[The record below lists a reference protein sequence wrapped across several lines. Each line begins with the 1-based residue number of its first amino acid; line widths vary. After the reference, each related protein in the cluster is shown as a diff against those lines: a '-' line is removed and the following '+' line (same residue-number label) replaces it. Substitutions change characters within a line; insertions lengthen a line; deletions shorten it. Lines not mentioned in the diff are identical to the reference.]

1 MTVHRARPRA
11 KLRRLGAIFQID
23 TDRDPGHPG
32 CLLSWCRSAEHR
44 VRSVKTTQLLPIL
57 NRHQIAERRPVLLRS
72 PQGNAIDHAPFLIIT
87 ADALPPPDA
96 MAEYDTV
103 RIEEA
108 QRFPNIAA
116 SSEEAANHG
125 TLVEVSALDGNHERE
140 AFPNILECVSI
151 SERVQKLDSMSEITE
166 LPAPFS
172 TLQKD
177 VASRSRGLGSSGFSS
192 PIPLVK

>member
-1 MTVHRARPRA
+1 
-11 KLRRLGAIFQID
+11 
-23 TDRDPGHPG
+23 
-32 CLLSWCRSAEHR
+32 
-44 VRSVKTTQLLPIL
+44 VKTTQVLPIF

-72 PQGNAIDHAPFLIIT
+72 PQGNAIDHAPFLIIP
-87 ADALPPPDA
+87 ADARPPPDA

-103 RIEEA
+103 RIDEA

-125 TLVEVSALDGNHERE
+125 MLVEGSTLDGNHERE

-151 SERVQKLDSMSEITE
+151 SERVQKLNSIPEITE

-172 TLQKD
+172 TLQKG
-177 VASRSRGLGSSGFSS
+177 VSIPISRLGLLRIQQSD
-192 PIPLVK
+192 PIGEVIV